1 MKRNNAKSRGVTL
14 IEILAVLGILVLISA
29 MAIPALSLFRSQ
41 TALKHSARA
50 VQSLMQQARTMAIA
64 QGKDFTVR
72 ISPSEGSAV
81 ILDGTAEASKKW
93 LAPAAVE
100 ITDVSGSA
108 ATFDLVFKPSGGA
121 ESNISVHL
129 KRRDAAANDDTKYYT
144 VTVVNTT
151 GISRIYSAKQN

>member
-1 MKRNNAKSRGVTL
+1 MNRKSQGVTL
-14 IEILAVLGILVLISA
+14 IEVLAVLGILVLISA

-64 QGKDFTVR
+64 QGKEFTVR
-72 ISPSEGSAV
+72 INPAEGSAV

-100 ITDVSGSA
+100 ITDVSGNP
-108 ATFDLVFKPSGGA
+108 ATFDLVFKPDGGA
-121 ESNISVHL
+121 KNNISVHM
-129 KRRDAAANDDTKYYT
+129 KRRDALASDATKYYT
-144 VTVVNTT
+144 ITIVNNT
-151 GISRIYSAKQN
+151 GTARIYPTKQN